1 MHDSDNAFDTSTSSF
16 GKKSFSNSPLSVKY
30 VRSKTEVPAGID
42 SCWKNFWEYKKL
54 PEKDEL

>member
-1 MHDSDNAFDTSTSSF
+1 MSIYRIEKMDAQMHDSDNAFDTSTSSF

-42 SCWKNFWEYKKL
+42 SCWKNF
-54 PEKDEL
+54 